1 MKIANPLAAAILGLA
16 LLLAGRAQ
24 QNKSGSLTAL
34 DYIEIQ
40 QLANRYAQAID
51 TCANNGYDYAD
62 LYTADGK
69 FTDNF
74 TEEGF
79 GKRGLVRA
87 EGREALARAAGGGSL
102 GCKNVG
108 WKDWS
113 HLMVNHV
120 ITPAPGGAKGRVYLV
135 VIGEKGPNHIQRFGG
150 YEDFYVK
157 TGDGWRI
164 KSRTHVRA
172 KAWSNPLLQSPD
184 LN

>member
-1 MKIANPLAAAILGLA
+1 MNYKTLPAVSIPSLAIVFA
-16 LLLAGRAQ
+16 LHAQ
-24 QNKSGSLTAL
+24 QAKPRALTAL

-62 LYTADGK
+62 LYTRDGK

-79 GKRGLVRA
+79 AKHGLVRA

-113 HLMVNHV
+113 HLMVNRDHAIARRRHRQGV
-120 ITPAPGGAKGRVYLV
+120 SGGDRRKRTKSHSA
-135 VIGEKGPNHIQRFGG
+135 I
-150 YEDFYVK
+150 
-157 TGDGWRI
+157 WR
-164 KSRTHVRA
+164 
-172 KAWSNPLLQSPD
+172 L
-184 LN
+184 